1 MTNATPKKKAA
12 GAFDVRNIIG
22 ALLGLYGIVLLLS
35 AFLLDPGMNP
45 DTGLPKESAY
55 NTWAG
60 LALVLAAA
68 VFLIWAKVRP
78 IIVPADPEPAD
89 DLPHHNPHHPDA
101 VKEA

>member
-1 MTNATPKKKAA
+1 MSNITSNKKAA

-22 ALLGLYGIVLLLS
+22 ALLGIYGIVLLIA

-45 DTGLPKESAY
+45 DTGLPKDASY
-55 NTWAG
+55 NTWTG
-60 LALVLAAA
+60 LALVASAA

-78 IIVPADPEPAD
+78 IIVPADAEAPAAAHD
-89 DLPHHNPHHPDA
+89 DPHHRDA